1 MREPAHDALMERVD
15 EHGEVIGFSILGV
28 DQLRANGLGN
38 AWANPRLREF
48 SSAAAS
54 LGRLAMPFA

>member
-1 MREPAHDALMERVD
+1 MERVD
-15 EHGEVIGFSILGV
+15 EHGPVIGFSILGV

-48 SSAAAS
+48 SSAVAS